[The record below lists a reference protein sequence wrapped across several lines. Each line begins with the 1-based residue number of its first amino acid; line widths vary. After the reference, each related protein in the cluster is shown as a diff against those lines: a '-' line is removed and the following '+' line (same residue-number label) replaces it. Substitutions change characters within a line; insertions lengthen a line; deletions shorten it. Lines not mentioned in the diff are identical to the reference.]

1 MIRVAVAD
9 EHRIIRWALREALAK
24 APDLEIVGEAGSAE
38 ETLAMI
44 QRDKPDV
51 LLLNTAMPDHSG
63 FDVLVEIR
71 HIETGP
77 LVVVL
82 APHSD
87 ASYAAR
93 ALAKGA
99 HGYVS
104 MSAEPNELV
113 DAIRAVHGGEQV
125 IPAGVG
131 ELLAGGD
138 GHPASALTARE
149 QQVMELLGRGFTNHE
164 IAEHLNISIKTVDTH
179 RGHVLKKLGLRNNSQ
194 LTRFAVKH
202 GYVTL

>member
-1 MIRVAVAD
+1 LIRVAVAD
-9 EHRIIRWALREALAK
+9 EHRIIRWAISEALAK
-24 APDLEIVGEAGSAE
+24 TQDIEIVGEAGTVG

-44 QRDKPDV
+44 QREKPEV
-51 LLLNTAMPDHSG
+51 LLLNTTMPDHTG
-63 FDVLVEIR
+63 FDVLGEIR
-71 HIETGP
+71 QIETAP
-77 LVVVL
+77 LVIVV
-82 APHSD
+82 APHTD

-104 MSAEPNELV
+104 MSAEPNALV
-113 DAIRAVHGGEQV
+113 EAIRAVHNGEQV
-125 IPAGVG
+125 IPAGVE
-131 ELLAGGD
+131 ELLARGD

-149 QQVMELLGRGFTNHE
+149 QQVMELLGRGLTSHE
-164 IAEHLNISIKTVDTH
+164 IAEHLNISVKTVDTH
-179 RGHVLKKLGLRNNSQ
+179 RGHVLKKLGLRNNSE

>member
-9 EHRIIRWALREALAK
+9 EHRILRWALGEALAK
-24 APDLEIVGEAGSAE
+24 GHDLEIIGEAGTVE
-38 ETLAMI
+38 ETLAMVH
-44 QRDKPDV
+44 QKKPDV
-51 LLLNTAMPDHSG
+51 LLLNTTMPDHSG
-63 FDVLVEIR
+63 FDLLAEIR
-71 HIETGP
+71 QIDAGP
-77 LVVVL
+77 LILVL
-82 APHSD
+82 APHTD

-104 MSAEPNELV
+104 LSAEPDELIG
-113 DAIRAVHGGEQV
+113 AIRAVHSGEQV
-125 IPAGVG
+125 IPAGVE
-131 ELLAGGD
+131 ELLTRGD

-149 QQVMELLGRGFTNHE
+149 QQVMELLARGLTSHE
-164 IAEHLNISIKTVDTH
+164 IAEHLDISVKTVDTH
-179 RGHVLKKLGLRNNSQ
+179 RGHVLKKLALRNNSE